1 MGAIT
6 FYEVSF
12 MSFIKTPPISGI
24 KNAFDV
30 SGKNVVVTGGNRGIG
45 LGISRAF
52 AESGANVAV
61 LCRNKKSG
69 EEAVE
74 ELKALGG
81 GKFITVSCDISDYDS
96 VKAAA
101 AEVLA
106 QFGSVDVLVNNAGI
120 ATTIPFLSEEGLK
133 EWHRV
138 LDTNL
143 NGTANAVH
151 SFAPAMKDAGRGGA
165 IINITSIG
173 GDRVSNAKEHDNAP
187 YYCSKAAL
195 NKFSEYLAIVLGDYG
210 IRVNSVAPGPTHS
223 DLDKDLPANAFA
235 MIEGMM
241 PAHRFAEPIEIGA
254 LCVFLASPAGNHIT
268 GQIMTHDG
276 GMRIIT

>member
-1 MGAIT
+1 
-6 FYEVSF
+6 
-12 MSFIKTPPISGI
+12 MSFIKTPPITGMQAAYSV
-24 KNAFDV
+24 A
-30 SGKNVVVTGGNRGIG
+30 GKNVVVTGGNRGIG
-45 LGISRAF
+45 FGISKAF

-61 LCRNKKSG
+61 LCRNTKSG
-69 EEAVE
+69 EEAVSQ
-74 ELKALGG
+74 LKKLGS
-81 GKFITVSCDISDYDS
+81 GKFFTVPCDIADSDS
-96 VKAAA
+96 VKDAAA
-101 AEVLA
+101 AVLRE
-106 QFGSVDVLVNNAGI
+106 FGNVDVLVNNAGV
-120 ATTIPFLSEEGLK
+120 ATTVPFLSEGGLQ

-143 NGTANAVH
+143 NGTANAVYA
-151 SFAPAMKDAGRGGA
+151 FAPAMKEAGRGGA

-187 YYCSKAAL
+187 YFCSKAAL

-223 DLDKDLPANAFA
+223 DLDKDLPANAFE
-235 MIEGMM
+235 MIENMM

-254 LCVFLASPAGNHIT
+254 LCVFLASPAGNHVT